1 MSATPSIPRRIVIGM
16 HSTMP
21 EAAACAIAIAG
32 WLQDRGMLVVHGT
45 LDDTTLLGRIKN
57 GDFDLFVA
65 VGGDGTMLRSAH
77 LCAPMGLPILGVN
90 LGRLGFLIQVGR
102 EEWQA
107 AFDKLL
113 NGEYWIENRMM
124 IRAEHKRAGKSLGT
138 WHALNEVVVSRGA
151 SVHPVHVSASVDG
164 MLLTTYVADGLIAA
178 TPTGS
183 TAYALA
189 AGGPILPPELRNILL
204 VPIAPHLSV
213 DRAVVLSE
221 GSSVRIDVRDG
232 SDAVLS
238 VDGQNP
244 VGLADNDQ
252 VEIRAGDYA
261 ARFVRF
267 GDPGYFYRN
276 LTGHMN
282 QNPSIGLPR

>member
-1 MSATPSIPRRIVIGM
+1 MSAIPSIPRRIAIGM

-21 EAAACAIAIAG
+21 EAAACAITIAG
-32 WLQDRGMLVVHGT
+32 WLQERGIPAVHGT
-45 LDDTTLLGRIKN
+45 LDDTTLLGRIN
-57 GDFDLFVA
+57 QGDFDLFVA

-77 LCAPMGLPILGVN
+77 LCAPIGLPILGVN

-107 AFDKLL
+107 AFEKLL
-113 NGEYWIENRMM
+113 NGGYWIENRMM
-124 IRAEHKRAGKSLGT
+124 IRAEHKRAAKSLGT

-221 GSSVRIDVRDG
+221 GSSMRIDVRDG
-232 SDAVLS
+232 SVAVLS
-238 VDGQNP
+238 VDGQDP
-244 VGLADNDQ
+244 VGLATT
-252 VEIRAGDYA
+252 IRW
-261 ARFVRF
+261 RSM
-267 GDPGYFYRN
+267 PGIMPPASFASGIQA
-276 LTGHMN
+276 TFTAT
-282 QNPSIGLPR
+282 

>member
-21 EAAACAIAIAG
+21 EAAACANAIAG

-124 IRAEHKRAGKSLGT
+124 IRAEHKRAGKSL
-138 WHALNEVVVSRGA
+138 
-151 SVHPVHVSASVDG
+151 
-164 MLLTTYVADGLIAA
+164 
-178 TPTGS
+178 
-183 TAYALA
+183 
-189 AGGPILPPELRNILL
+189 
-204 VPIAPHLSV
+204 
-213 DRAVVLSE
+213 
-221 GSSVRIDVRDG
+221 
-232 SDAVLS
+232 
-238 VDGQNP
+238 
-244 VGLADNDQ
+244 
-252 VEIRAGDYA
+252 
-261 ARFVRF
+261 
-267 GDPGYFYRN
+267 
-276 LTGHMN
+276 
-282 QNPSIGLPR
+282 